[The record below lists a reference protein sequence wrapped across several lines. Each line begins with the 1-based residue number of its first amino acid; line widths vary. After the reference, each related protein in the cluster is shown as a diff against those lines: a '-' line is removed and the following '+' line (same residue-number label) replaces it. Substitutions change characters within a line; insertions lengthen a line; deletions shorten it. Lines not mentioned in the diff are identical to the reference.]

1 MTDESVVVDNGQTY
15 VSEETA
21 IVATEAAAQAKQW
34 AEESET
40 QANSATNSANIA
52 YQARNEAVNAVNGF
66 TQRVTEATNT
76 FNSNATAKTN
86 AFNSNATSK
95 TNDFNTN
102 ATNKTTAFNNNAS
115 SKTTDFNNNATAKTT
130 AFNNNYTEKKALID
144 AQVAIAESSATN
156 ANNYKNKAREW
167 AISQNVVD
175 NEDYSS
181 KYWARKSKEWAESVS
196 SPVNKNLSNL
206 NPQGQNIAN
215 WSTNVANCI
224 TEIAQ
229 DIKLELNNGTLT
241 LKAGSKVYV
250 PNGFESGGTTPKFD
264 VISISSDI
272 AFPAYSYTGE
282 SLVFIKGTSGQP
294 ASLGSQSSGA
304 SNPGTGVLFW
314 YDTQNNLCKF
324 SSGQSGTFDSGGW
337 SFPVALV
344 NRSSG
349 SWVSIDQVFNGFGY
363 IGSTVFAL
371 PGVKGLMPNGRN
383 EDGTLKNLEF
393 TTRGVLTLTGSG
405 NFKGVGIYINAT
417 YLQYYGR
424 PYFVANELSDIP
436 SNFGGV
442 GYIISENMLYT
453 FSNGKI
459 QNKQTYC
466 VAGVYDWTN
475 SAITSLTP
483 KTPFHALDRNDSST
497 ISGWSMPS
505 SSYID
510 LNLGASGATYTAP
523 TNGYFCLDKAGTQNE
538 YIDIRNNTTGL
549 LRSKTTISASGT
561 ESIAVYMPCKKGDE
575 IAVVYTATGT
585 TNIFR
590 FIYAEGENV

>member
-130 AFNNNYTEKKALID
+130 AFNDNYTEKKALID
-144 AQVAIAESSATN
+144 AQVEIAESSATN

-181 KYWARKSKEWAESVS
+181 KYWAGKSKEWAESVS

-215 WSTNVANCI
+215 WSTNVTNCI
-224 TEIAQ
+224 TKIAQ

-241 LKAGSKVYV
+241 LKAGSKAYV
-250 PNGFESGGTTPKFD
+250 PNGADNFD
-264 VISISSDI
+264 VVNTSSDI
-272 AFPAYSYTGE
+272 TLTQQWGE
-282 SLVFIKGTSGQP
+282 NVDCLLFLYGGSILNIMPVNRCSSGTSD
-294 ASLGSQSSGA
+294 SISGSDHFYYNTTNNTVRFIESSGTA
-304 SNPGTGVLFW
+304 RGTAVSLPIAIVKMSGNGAIV
-314 YDTQNNLCKF
+314 
-324 SSGQSGTFDSGGW
+324 SS
-337 SFPVALV
+337 
-344 NRSSG
+344 
-349 SWVSIDQVFNGFGY
+349 IEQVFNGFGY
-363 IGSTVFAL
+363 IGSTIFVL
-371 PGVKGLMPNGRN
+371 PGVKGLIPNGRN
-383 EDGTLKNLEF
+383 DDGTLKNTE
-393 TTRGVLTLTGSG
+393 TTANGVLTYTNQDTPTGNYYIQFRG
-405 NFKGVGIYINAT
+405 NFISRASANPSSWRYDEERNIILWNNTTKQEVLFAGKLI
-417 YLQYYGR
+417 LSSGR
-424 PYFVANELSDIP
+424 VE
-436 SNFGGV
+436 
-442 GYIISENMLYT
+442 
-453 FSNGKI
+453 
-459 QNKQTYC
+459 
-466 VAGVYDWTN
+466 
-475 SAITSLTP
+475 SLTP
-483 KTPFHALDRNDSST
+483 KTAFHALDYNDSST
-497 ISGWSMPS
+497 ISGWAMPS
-505 SSYID
+505 SMYVD

-523 TNGYFCLDKAGTQNE
+523 ANGYFCLDKAGTQNE

-549 LRSKTTISASGT
+549 LRSKTTISAPGT

-585 TNIFR
+585 TNRFR

>member
-86 AFNSNATSK
+86 TFNSNATSK

-181 KYWARKSKEWAESVS
+181 KYWAGKSKEWAESVS

-224 TEIAQ
+224 TEIPQ
-229 DIKLELNNGTLT
+229 DIKLELKNGTLT

-250 PNGFESGGTTPKFD
+250 PNGSGNFDIKTIETDKTTTD
-264 VISISSDI
+264 
-272 AFPAYSYTGE
+272 G
-282 SLVFIKGTSGQP
+282 
-294 ASLGSQSSGA
+294 
-304 SNPGTGVLFW
+304 PGTQKILYAVG
-314 YDTQNNLCKF
+314 
-324 SSGQSGTFDSGGW
+324 
-337 SFPVALV
+337 
-344 NRSSG
+344 SSG
-349 SWVSIDQVFNGFGY
+349 SILNRALSNCTSGAGATAKSGFAYDTTTNNIGWYNSSEAKIYSDISFPICICTSTNGVITSIDQVFNGFGY
-363 IGSTVFAL
+363 IGSTIFAL
-371 PGVKGLMPNGRN
+371 PGVKGLIPNGRN
-383 EDGTLKNLEF
+383 ADGSLKNIEVITDKV
-393 TTRGVLTLTGSG
+393 TTSIFLSSDTARRYLIINSVKEIGG
-405 NFKGVGIYINAT
+405 YINNIYKKEDNINVDGNGVKQLAYRCGSFNT
-417 YLQYYGR
+417 TSGT
-424 PYFVANELSDIP
+424 I
-436 SNFGGV
+436 SNF
-442 GYIISENMLYT
+442 
-453 FSNGKI
+453 
-459 QNKQTYC
+459 
-466 VAGVYDWTN
+466 
-475 SAITSLTP
+475 TP
-483 KTPFHALDRNDSST
+483 KTAFHALDYNDKTT
-497 ISGWSMPS
+497 ISGWAMPS
-505 SSYID
+505 SRYID
-510 LNLGASGATYTAP
+510 LTLGASGATYTAP
-523 TNGYFCLDKAGTQNE
+523 ANGYFCLDKAGTQNE

-549 LRSKTTISASGT
+549 LRSKTTISAPGT
-561 ESIAVYMPCKKGDE
+561 ENIAVYMPCKKGDE

-585 TNIFR
+585 TNRFR

>member
-1 MTDESVVVDNGQTY
+1 MTEVVVDNGKAF
-15 VSEETA
+15 VSEESAT
-21 IVATEAAAQAKQW
+21 IATEAAAQAKQW

-115 SKTTDFNNNATAKTT
+115 SKTTDFNDNASSKTTDFNDNATVKTT
-130 AFNNNYTEKKALID
+130 AFNDNYTEKKALID
-144 AQVAIAESSATN
+144 AQVAN

-181 KYWARKSKEWAESVS
+181 KYWAGKSKEWAESVS

-215 WSTNVANCI
+215 WSTNVTNCI
-224 TEIAQ
+224 TEIPQ

-250 PNGFESGGTTPKFD
+250 PNGVGVFD
-264 VISISSDI
+264 VVTLTADKTSTQLSNDTRLYFYNGSYIEK
-272 AFPAYSYTGE
+272 FPVTQCYSGSTAP
-282 SLVFIKGTSGQP
+282 SGQ
-294 ASLGSQSSGA
+294 
-304 SNPGTGVLFW
+304 TYMFW
-314 YDTQNNLCKF
+314 YDTTNNVVKRTTNSGSTWESGWSLPFCIATA
-324 SSGQSGTFDSGGW
+324 SSG
-337 SFPVALV
+337 ALT
-344 NRSSG
+344 
-349 SWVSIDQVFNGFGY
+349 SIDQVFNGFGY
-363 IGSTVFAL
+363 IGSTVFYL
-371 PGVKGLMPNGRN
+371 PGVKGLIPNGRN
-383 EDGTLKNLEF
+383 ADGSLKNIEWV
-393 TTRGVLTLTGSG
+393 TTYVLTNQVSPNCIIGMRGNAIGSTDAYKYDEQKNQNLNNDLFWNVTTIG
-405 NFKGVGIYINAT
+405 KSLRDGMI
-417 YLQYYGR
+417 
-424 PYFVANELSDIP
+424 
-436 SNFGGV
+436 
-442 GYIISENMLYT
+442 ML
-453 FSNGKI
+453 
-459 QNKQTYC
+459 NKN
-466 VAGVYDWTN
+466 V
-475 SAITSLTP
+475 
-483 KTPFHALDRNDSST
+483 FHALDYNDSST
-497 ISGWSMPS
+497 ISGWAMPS
-505 SSYID
+505 SRYVD
-510 LNLGASGATYTAP
+510 LTLGASGATYTAP
-523 TNGYFCLDKAGTQNE
+523 ANGYFCLDKAGTQNE

-549 LRSKTTISASGT
+549 LRSKTTISAPGT

-585 TNIFR
+585 TNRFR